1 MGKSTDHILINTK
14 SCDACGKCIEACPKE
29 VLGKVNIIFHKH
41 AHVDEAEQCIGC
53 LKCVKACPQNAIIS
67 RRDLEKEG
75 ISSAISDHRHRR
87 SHRHD
92 HRTVI
97 RPSISTQHTLGDLTS

>member
-14 SCDACGKCIEACPKE
+14 ICDACGKCIEACPKG

-41 AHVDEAEQCIGC
+41 AHVDESEQCIGC
-53 LKCVKACPQNAIIS
+53 LKCVKACPQKAIIS

-87 SHRHD
+87 NHRHD